1 MNIKD
6 KIGQRIKEERV
17 AKGLTLKALEEL
29 TDDLKQTRISNWE
42 RGYRTPGPEE
52 IKQLAQALAVSPAY
66 LMCLTDE
73 KQPKKKP
80 GLNALIPLLNFQQA
94 CEAKLYIQRLK
105 NNQNEQEVS
114 YIPVTAE
121 FSAKLEEYSFALK
134 MIDESMHP
142 ELRLNDLLII
152 NPSAKLHP
160 GNLVAVQLEEEQ
172 VIIRRY
178 KQLTFSKN
186 NNSFEL
192 KAENDHWGNIII
204 DKMSDCTIIGIVVGI
219 IRYFS
224 E

>member
-73 KQPKKKP
+73 KQLKKKP
-80 GLNALIPLLNFQQA
+80 GLNTLIPILNFKQA
-94 CEAKLYIQRLK
+94 CEAKLFIQKIK
-105 NNQNEQEVS
+105 NDQNTT
-114 YIPVTAE
+114 YIPVAAE
-121 FSAKLEEYSFALK
+121 FSAKLEEYSFALR
-134 MIDESMHP
+134 MNDDSMYP
-142 ELRLNDLLII
+142 ELRLNDILII

-160 GNLVAVQLEEEQ
+160 GNLVAVQLEEDQ

-178 KQLTFSKN
+178 KQLTFSKKT
-186 NNSFEL
+186 NSFEL

-204 DKMSDCTIIGIVVGI
+204 DKMSDCSIIGIVVGI
-219 IRYFS
+219 IRYLT

>member
-17 AKGLTLKALEEL
+17 ARGLTLKTLEEL

-52 IKQLAQALAVSPAY
+52 IKQLAQALDVSPAY

-73 KQPKKKP
+73 KQPKKKQ

-94 CEAKLYIQRLK
+94 CEAKLFIQRLK
-105 NNQNEQEVS
+105 NNQNEQEVR

-121 FSAKLEEYSFALK
+121 FNAKLEEYSFALK
-134 MIDESMHP
+134 MNDESMHP
-142 ELRLNDLLII
+142 ELRLNDILII
-152 NPSAKLHP
+152 NPIAKLHP
-160 GNLVAVQLEEEQ
+160 GNLVAVQLEDQ

-178 KQLTFSKN
+178 KQLTFSK
-186 NNSFEL
+186 
-192 KAENDHWGNIII
+192 III
-204 DKMSDCTIIGIVVGI
+204 HLN
-219 IRYFS
+219 
-224 E
+224 